1 MNAPQEISIMTIC
14 DGGVPEVFERELSE
28 VLKNMVDVNTDP
40 DKARS
45 ITLKFTFA
53 PMADRSGAMVTFL
66 CRAGLQPVQI
76 ATSPIFLS
84 RQSGDIKAYSM
95 DQRQVELFG
104 APPQSG
110 STITLAK

>member
-1 MNAPQEISIMTIC
+1 
-14 DGGVPEVFERELSE
+14 
-28 VLKNMVDVNTDP
+28 
-40 DKARS
+40 
-45 ITLKFTFA
+45 
-53 PMADRSGAMVTFL
+53 
-66 CRAGLQPVQI
+66 VQI